1 MTASRYRLSFTTG
14 ALLVREAG
22 VVAPLYLDRRDW
34 TEVRTI
40 VNDENRLQ
48 ARTVGSG
55 RRLAREVVQRLSVLT
70 DSELE
75 LLVDSTAVE
84 RGHLMWVAACRRYDL
99 IGEFAEEVLR
109 ERFLLMTPTLTPDDF
124 DSFIREKALWHEE
137 LVDLADS
144 TLRKLRSNLFL
155 MLREAVLV
163 SEAGRIVQT
172 MLSQRVAGALALR
185 TPSDIR
191 FFPAHDVVAEGMDR

>member
-1 MTASRYRLSFTTG
+1 
-14 ALLVREAG
+14 VI
-22 VVAPLYLDRRDW
+22 APLYLGTRDW
-34 TEVRTI
+34 AEVRTL

-109 ERFLLMTPTLTPDDF
+109 ERFLLMTPTLATDDF
-124 DSFIREKALWHEE
+124 DSFLQAKALWHEE
-137 LVDLADS
+137 LVELADS
-144 TLRKLRSNLFL
+144 TLRKLRTNLFL
-155 MLREAVLV
+155 MVREAGLV
-163 SEAGRIVQT
+163 SEIGDIVQT
-172 MLSQRVAGALALR
+172 MLSQRVAAALALR

>member
-1 MTASRYRLSFTTG
+1 MTVPRYRLSFTTG